1 MSKSGKT
8 KNVAQES
15 TAECHSCSCI
25 LMSFVIYFE
34 TSISSGLMD
43 HLARM
48 QTLPTFYW
56 TRAQHQSIYLFY
68 IIKRQK
74 TANDIICT
82 SVLLLIVNRTNQ
94 TARITTT
101 DSERF
106 TVKHISVDW
115 MDKDFEVLKSHSI
128 SLVDAF
134 LFKLSHGCIKQDFHG
149 EMCSRL
155 NLRLIGFSEIS

>member
-8 KNVAQES
+8 KNAAQES
-15 TAECHSCSCI
+15 TAECHSCSYCI

-34 TSISSGLMD
+34 TSISSGLMG

-94 TARITTT
+94 TARITT
-101 DSERF
+101 ERLGKIHGKTYFSWLNGQRFWSAKEFHWSMPFFLNCPTGASNRIF
-106 TVKHISVDW
+106 TAKCAVGWTLD
-115 MDKDFEVLKSHSI
+115 
-128 SLVDAF
+128 
-134 LFKLSHGCIKQDFHG
+134 
-149 EMCSRL
+149 
-155 NLRLIGFSEIS
+155 